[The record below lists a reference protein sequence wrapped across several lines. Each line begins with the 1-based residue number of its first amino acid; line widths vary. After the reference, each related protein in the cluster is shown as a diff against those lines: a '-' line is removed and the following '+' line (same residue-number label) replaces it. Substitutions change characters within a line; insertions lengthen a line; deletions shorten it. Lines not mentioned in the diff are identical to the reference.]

1 MIFFLSLMLLVWGG
15 LRLMVT
21 VLLRVI
27 IIVRCKGCGIWVL
40 TALWGT
46 LFQLAISPFSWVDA
60 AMEGVGVRVG
70 QMMETEAAREPEE
83 EGMRKKSMSLEDLR
97 RRYLW
102 WPNGS
107 GKEESP
113 APLINVEAGEGDS
126 ATLKMGKSTK
136 L

>member
-1 MIFFLSLMLLVWGG
+1 

-21 VLLRVI
+21 VLLRVV

-60 AMEGVGVRVG
+60 AMEGVGVQVG
-70 QMMETEAAREPEE
+70 QMMETKAAREPEE
-83 EGMRKKSMSLEDLR
+83 EGTRKKSMSLKDLR
-97 RRYLW
+97 KRYSW
-102 WPNGS
+102 WPSGS
-107 GKEESP
+107 GKEGSP
-113 APLINVEAGEGDS
+113 GPLIDVEAGEGES
-126 ATLKMGKSTK
+126 ATLKVGKSTR

>member
-1 MIFFLSLMLLVWGG
+1 MQ
-15 LRLMVT
+15 LMVT

-40 TALWGT
+40 TALWGP

-60 AMEGVGVRVG
+60 AIEGVGVRVG
-70 QMMETEAAREPEE
+70 PMMKTEAAREPEE
-83 EGMRKKSMSLEDLR
+83 EGTRKKSTSLEDLR
-97 RRYLW
+97 MRYSW

-107 GKEESP
+107 EKEGSP
-113 APLINVEAGEGDS
+113 GPLIDVEAEEGES